1 MPQILKGNL
10 SSELD
15 KIWTQ
20 IRLGVFDSDRVEQLK
35 HGLLIDKFRKLIG
48 GDEEMVEKQVQVKL
62 RTGLQARPAA
72 LFVQEANR
80 FSSDVFLEKD
90 GKKVNAKSIM
100 GLMSLAISSG
110 SFIQLIVEG
119 NDENEAIVELANFIE
134 QEG

>member
-1 MPQILKGNL
+1 
-10 SSELD
+10 
-15 KIWTQ
+15 
-20 IRLGVFDSDRVEQLK
+20 
-35 HGLLIDKFRKLIG
+35 
-48 GDEEMVEKQVQVKL
+48 MVEKQVQVKL

-110 SFIQLIVEG
+110 SVIQLIVEG
-119 NDENEAIVELANFIE
+119 KDENEAIVELANFIE